1 VNRTIILLFISC
13 SLYGQSNR
21 YFVSFK
27 DKANTIYSVS
37 NPRQFLSQKSIDR
50 RARENF
56 ITTEEDFPVNAS
68 YVQQVKATGAEVY
81 FTSRWFN
88 GVLVQTDP
96 ATISTIGQL
105 SFVSAVEMVAPGTKL
120 VGGRV
125 RAQKKLEQ
133 INSVSGFENDWQLKM
148 IGIDKMKSEGY
159 NGEGV
164 DIAVFDAGFIGVN
177 KLTAFQLL
185 NLDGRLKAAFNFVNN
200 NADVY
205 TADNH
210 GTAVLSIMAATISGI
225 YQGGVYK
232 ANYFLYQTEDVASE
246 YRIEEYNWLFAAEHA
261 DSAGVQV
268 INSSLGYNQFDD
280 SSMDYTYQDFNG
292 KTSVVARAA
301 RKAFER
307 GINVVN
313 SVGNEG
319 DNSWKYLL
327 TPADADGVLATG
339 AVDNTGTRT
348 SFSSIGPSSDGR
360 IKPDVAAMGYLTEVV
375 ISDTPLVGNGT
386 SFSSPLIACLAAGLR
401 QVFPKASADEIYSR
415 IINSG
420 SQALSPD
427 NNLGYGIPNFEIAKG
442 DFEVYPNP
450 VTDHLKMVFSYPN
463 NQTITLSIFDYTGK
477 EIAAF
482 TDTVKENPYSFDM
495 LPFATGMYYLT
506 IRTSVGSKSVRILK
520 LD

>member
-1 VNRTIILLFISC
+1 M
-13 SLYGQSNR
+13 YGQSNR

-210 GTAVLSIMAATISGI
+210 GGGGVLVMGGSIFWCCVGGVWCVRFFCYAAAT
-225 YQGGVYK
+225 
-232 ANYFLYQTEDVASE
+232 
-246 YRIEEYNWLFAAEHA
+246 
-261 DSAGVQV
+261 
-268 INSSLGYNQFDD
+268 
-280 SSMDYTYQDFNG
+280 
-292 KTSVVARAA
+292 
-301 RKAFER
+301 R
-307 GINVVN
+307 G
-313 SVGNEG
+313 
-319 DNSWKYLL
+319 
-327 TPADADGVLATG
+327 
-339 AVDNTGTRT
+339 
-348 SFSSIGPSSDGR
+348 
-360 IKPDVAAMGYLTEVV
+360 
-375 ISDTPLVGNGT
+375 
-386 SFSSPLIACLAAGLR
+386 
-401 QVFPKASADEIYSR
+401 
-415 IINSG
+415 
-420 SQALSPD
+420 
-427 NNLGYGIPNFEIAKG
+427 
-442 DFEVYPNP
+442 
-450 VTDHLKMVFSYPN
+450 
-463 NQTITLSIFDYTGK
+463 
-477 EIAAF
+477 
-482 TDTVKENPYSFDM
+482 
-495 LPFATGMYYLT
+495 
-506 IRTSVGSKSVRILK
+506 
-520 LD
+520 